1 MSKGGIMKKTK
12 YTLPFVNKGKDFYLS
27 KWTVRKHQEVLK
39 ETAKY
44 EGKKED
50 GKLEGEELEKKY
62 RNLLIL
68 KGLHEVD
75 PNVTEDN
82 LLDLH
87 PDEKVALFAAV
98 YLQGKRGI
106 LAEDKANF
114 QKKKNPK
121 PQELK

>member
-1 MSKGGIMKKTK
+1 MKKTK
-12 YTLPFVNKGKDFYLS
+12 YMLSFVNKGKDFTLS
-27 KWTVRKHQEVLK
+27 KWTVRKHEEVLK
-39 ETAKY
+39 ETAQY

-50 GKLEGEELEKKY
+50 GKLEGDELDKKF
-62 RNLLIL
+62 RNILIL

-87 PDEKVALFAAV
+87 PDEQVALFAAV

-114 QKKKNPK
+114 QKKKNQK
-121 PQELK
+121 QIK

>member
-1 MSKGGIMKKTK
+1 MKRTK
-12 YTLPFVNKGKDFYLS
+12 YKLSFVNKGKEFTLS
-27 KWTVRKHQEVLK
+27 KWTVRKHEEVLK
-39 ETAKY
+39 ETAQY
-44 EGKKED
+44 EDKIDEKELD
-50 GKLEGEELEKKY
+50 KKY
-62 RNLLIL
+62 RYILIL

-75 PNVTEDN
+75 PNVTEDD

-87 PDEKVALFAAV
+87 PDEQVALFAAV

-114 QKKKNPK
+114 QKKKNQK